1 MQLPLQITFHDLPP
15 SDAIEQ
21 YVRKHAAKLDALA
34 PRITRCRVALERPHR
49 HSRHGGHYRVAI
61 AVSLPEGA
69 VVATRS
75 PDDRKTYEDLY
86 AVIDASFDDIGRR
99 IQDFVRRQRGDV
111 KSKARS
117 PSEP

>member
-21 YVRKHAAKLDALA
+21 YVRKHAAKLDAFA

-61 AVSLPEGA
+61 AVSLPEGT

-75 PDDRKTYEDLY
+75 PDDEKTYEDLY

-99 IQDFVRRQRGDV
+99 IQDFVRRQRGDT
-111 KSKARS
+111 KQHARS
-117 PSEP
+117 RTKT